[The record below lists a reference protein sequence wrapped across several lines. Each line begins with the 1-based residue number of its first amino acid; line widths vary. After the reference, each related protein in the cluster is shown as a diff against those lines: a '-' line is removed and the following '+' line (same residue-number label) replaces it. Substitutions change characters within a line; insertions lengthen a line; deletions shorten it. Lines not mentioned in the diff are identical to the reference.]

1 MLRSLNDLAG
11 LDALGAY
18 LHAAVTT
25 ARQLNAYGLQI
36 RVKASA
42 GLVVSV

>member
-11 LDALGAY
+11 FDAFSAH
-18 LHAAVTT
+18 LHPAVTS
-25 ARQLNAYGLQI
+25 ARKLNANGLQI
-36 RVKASA
+36 RVKAAA